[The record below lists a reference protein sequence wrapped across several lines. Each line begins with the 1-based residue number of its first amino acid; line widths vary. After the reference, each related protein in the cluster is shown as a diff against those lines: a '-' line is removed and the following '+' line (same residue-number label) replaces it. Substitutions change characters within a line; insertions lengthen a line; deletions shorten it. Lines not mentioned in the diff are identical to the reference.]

1 MPTPDPIRV
10 RLRSKEGSNVE
21 LLSREFV
28 SDLRAMSEIRAFV
41 RKACERAWAPDAP
54 AETLDLLELAVT
66 EAATN
71 IGLHAYEGANDRP
84 IEVVVDA
91 GPDEVRISLLHRGK
105 DFDREAVPAPV
116 FDGQQE
122 SGYGLYLMKQAVD
135 EVYFLRD
142 ERGRCETR
150 LVKKRPKQ

>member
-1 MPTPDPIRV
+1 
-10 RLRSKEGSNVE
+10 VE
-21 LLSREFV
+21 SLSRQFL
-28 SDLRAMSEIRAFV
+28 SDLRQLAEIRAFV
-41 RKACERAWAPDAP
+41 RQACERAWGSDVP
-54 AETLDLLELAVT
+54 EKTLDLLELAVT

-84 IEVVVDA
+84 IEIVIDA
-91 GPDEVRISLLHRGK
+91 GPDEVRISLLHGGK

-135 EVYFLRD
+135 ELYFLRD